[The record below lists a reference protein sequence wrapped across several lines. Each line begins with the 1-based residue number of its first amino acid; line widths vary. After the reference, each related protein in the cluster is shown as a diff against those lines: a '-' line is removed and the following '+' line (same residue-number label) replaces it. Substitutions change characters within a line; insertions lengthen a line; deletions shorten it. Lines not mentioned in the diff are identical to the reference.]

1 MIRKAILVVMV
12 LVATGSCGGET
23 AVLVQQPERTR
34 TVLLFVDVTSSLT
47 QVQIDRVIETAGT
60 IIQGMRNGTTLFVYA
75 IQSDSQATY
84 FLKHEFTRPENLKKA
99 RQAKA
104 ARTALEH
111 EVGEDIFDL
120 YCSINWN
127 DERTKEACRNRQI
140 LPVPQNDLRSCILGT
155 LTHIS
160 RKTADLNQAG
170 KGPVHVIY
178 VSDMIEECDR
188 NPLGQM
194 IKLTHP
200 DLKPDVANI
209 ARFQTL
215 PDLGGVR
222 LTVIVPR
229 TPAGQPDPRMP
240 AFDDLRA
247 YWGAIFA
254 KCSANW
260 RFESDVP
267 EDLQPRASSR

>member
-1 MIRKAILVVMV
+1 MTNKAMLVVMV
-12 LVATGSCGGET
+12 LVAAGSCGGET

-47 QVQIDRVIETAGT
+47 QIQIDRVIETVGT
-60 IIQGMRNGTTLFVYA
+60 IIQGMRNGTNLFVYA
-75 IQSDSQATY
+75 IQSDPQATT
-84 FLKHEFTRPENLKKA
+84 FRNHQFARPQNLKEA
-99 RQAKA
+99 HRAEIE
-104 ARTALEH
+104 RIALQH
-111 EVGEDIFDL
+111 DVGEDIFDL

-140 LPVPQNDLRSCILGT
+140 LPSPQNDLRSCILGT

-160 RKTADLNQAG
+160 RKIADLNHAG

-209 ARFQTL
+209 ERFQQL

-254 KCSANW
+254 KCNTKW

-267 EDLQPRASSR
+267 EDLQPPPLSH